1 MTDHDDDEYYDDPYE
16 DRYLPGGAP
25 EDAAAIAARWRP
37 PTDAGHSEQLA
48 FMREAAETLPPHM
61 REAAVA
67 RIEALPTAA
76 ELEAMTAQADA
87 LREATAGITE
97 RRFDGWD
104 RAGSTRFTIGFDG
117 EPVDLEF
124 TQVAVA
130 ARSAQ
135 ALSAALV
142 ESWNAA
148 VANRDEAAVEVNREI
163 ARITGEDGR

>member
-16 DRYLPGGAP
+16 DRYLPGGSP
-25 EDAAAIAARWRP
+25 EDAAAIAARWQP
-37 PTDAGHSEQLA
+37 PTDSSHAEKLA

-61 REAAVA
+61 RDAAIA
-67 RIEALPTAA
+67 QIEALPTA
-76 ELEAMTAQADA
+76 EEIDAMNAQASA
-87 LREATAGITE
+87 LQEATAGLAD
-97 RRFDGWD
+97 RRYDGWD
-104 RAGSTRFTIGFDG
+104 QARSTRFTIGFDG
-117 EPVDLEF
+117 EPVELEF

-148 VANRDEAAVEVNREI
+148 VANRDEAAVEINREV
-163 ARITGEDGR
+163 ARITGESR